1 MSVPLSGYRDYAALA
16 AYADDCAERAF
27 LAAVQE
33 SYRRLAKSY
42 RALGTTARQ
51 DGVEPNDGHRGNTAL
66 ALVSETTQGRRPLIH
81 RSEGRHPTRNKYSSR
96 HWACCGAS
104 FCGGDS

>member
-27 LAAVQE
+27 SAAVQE

-42 RALGTTARQ
+42 RALARQ
-51 DGVEPNDGHRGNTAL
+51 RARMAWNRMMVIAGTP
-66 ALVSETTQGRRPLIH
+66 
-81 RSEGRHPTRNKYSSR
+81 RSL
-96 HWACCGAS
+96 
-104 FCGGDS
+104 

>member
-27 LAAVQE
+27 SAAVQE

-42 RALGTTARQ
+42 RTARQ
-51 DGVEPNDGHRGNTAL
+51 DDVEPND
-66 ALVSETTQGRRPLIH
+66 
-81 RSEGRHPTRNKYSSR
+81 
-96 HWACCGAS
+96 WS
-104 FCGGDS
+104 FIIR